1 LLAWSAAF
9 RELCKKGDVWPE
21 AARKLWLQILE
32 DSFKLI
38 YKDKADE
45 TSKPTEW
52 K

>member
-1 LLAWSAAF
+1 VATAEV
-9 RELCKKGDVWPE
+9 RGRP
-21 AARKLWLQILE
+21 WLQILE

-45 TSKPTEW
+45 TSKPTER